1 MEIRKVQIDKIN
13 PAPYNPRIDL
23 QPGDAEY
30 EKLKQSVEKFGYV
43 QPLVWNETT
52 GNLVGGHQ
60 RFKILVNEM
69 QLREVEVS
77 VVRLDDTEEKTLN
90 ITLNKVEGEWDEY
103 KLEQLLQDLSE
114 AGANLQI
121 TGFDEDELAELLKVD
136 TAAIETGFGETKVRE
151 NQELNLDDYSE
162 NNFDHTCP
170 KCGFHFN

>member
-1 MEIRKVQIDKIN
+1 MEIRKIQTDAIN

-30 EKLKQSVEKFGYV
+30 EKLKQSVEQFGYV
-43 QPLVWNETT
+43 QPLVWNERT

-69 QLREVEVS
+69 QLTEVEVS
-77 VVRLDDTEEKTLN
+77 VVNLDDTEEKTLN

-103 KLEQLLQDLSE
+103 KLEQLLQDLAE
-114 AGANLQI
+114 AGANLQV
-121 TGFDEDELAELLKVD
+121 TGFNEDELAELLKID
-136 TAAIETGFGETKVRE
+136 AAAEIEFGETKVRE

-162 NNFDHTCP
+162 NNFNHTCP
-170 KCGFHFN
+170 KCGFHFD

>member
-1 MEIRKVQIDKIN
+1 MEIRKIRTDEIN

-30 EKLKQSVEKFGYV
+30 EKLKQSVEQFGYV
-43 QPLVWNETT
+43 QPLVWNERT

-69 QLREVEVS
+69 QLTEVEVS
-77 VVRLDDTEEKTLN
+77 VVNLDDTEEKTLN

-103 KLEQLLQDLSE
+103 KLEQLLHNLAE

-121 TGFDEDELAELLKVD
+121 TGFDEDELAELLKID
-136 TAAIETGFGETKVRE
+136 AATETEFGETKVRE

-170 KCGFHFN
+170 KCGFHFD

>member
-1 MEIRKVQIDKIN
+1 MEIRKVKIDEIN

-43 QPLVWNETT
+43 QPLVWNERTS
-52 GNLVGGHQ
+52 NLVGGHQ

-69 QLREVEVS
+69 QLTEVEVS
-77 VVRLDDTEEKTLN
+77 VVNLDDTEEKTLN

-103 KLEQLLQDLSE
+103 KLEQLLQDLAE
-114 AGANLQI
+114 AGADLQI
-121 TGFDEDELAELLKVD
+121 TGFNEDELADLLKID
-136 TAAIETGFGETKVRE
+136 AAAETDFGETKVRE

-170 KCGFHFN
+170 KCGFHFD

>member
-1 MEIRKVQIDKIN
+1 MDIRRIPTDKIN

-30 EKLKQSVEKFGYV
+30 EKLKQSVEQFGYV
-43 QPLVWNETT
+43 QPLVWNERT

-69 QLREVEVS
+69 KLTEVEVS
-77 VVRLDDTEEKTLN
+77 VVNLDDTEEKTLN

-103 KLEQLLQDLSE
+103 KLEQLLQDLAE
-114 AGANLQI
+114 AGADLQI
-121 TGFDEDELAELLKVD
+121 TGFDENELAELLKID
-136 TAAIETGFGETKVRE
+136 AAAETEFGEAKVRE

-170 KCGFHFN
+170 KCGFHFD